1 MSFKYIYSI
10 CQQIPQMNLKLI
22 ASNIIGF
29 RWIPAGLQTAG
40 CVGYQSILLF
50 KSHVSHVSLFIF
62 IIVLFLV
69 LLFHHP

>member
-40 CVGYQSILLF
+40 CVGYESILLF
-50 KSHVSHVSLFIF
+50 QN
-62 IIVLFLV
+62 
-69 LLFHHP
+69 